1 MTVIAQ
7 IVEKSEILSIIFF
20 WKCAWVQQ
28 FWEQV
33 QMTINDGCPNS
44 ISVILNEN
52 IILFGHDS
60 NFKSDNTLDLII
72 LRANLFI
79 YKCKV
84 NRNIPQLYQF
94 KRYLKTTSEADKC
107 TAKLNMSH
115 NKLVMNWLFYITLV
129 EI

>member
-1 MTVIAQ
+1 MA
-7 IVEKSEILSIIFF
+7 
-20 WKCAWVQQ
+20 
-28 FWEQV
+28 
-33 QMTINDGCPNS
+33 INDGCPNA

-94 KRYLKTTSEADKC
+94 KCYLKTTFEADKYV
-107 TAKLNMSH
+107 AKLNKSH
-115 NKLVMNWLFYITLV
+115 DKLVTDWQFYKTLV